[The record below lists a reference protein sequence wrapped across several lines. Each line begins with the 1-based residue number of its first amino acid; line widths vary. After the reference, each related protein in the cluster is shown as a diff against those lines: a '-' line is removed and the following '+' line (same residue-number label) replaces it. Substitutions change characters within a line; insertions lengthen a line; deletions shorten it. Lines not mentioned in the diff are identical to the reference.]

1 MRKRMLAMLLAV
13 IMIISLLPTTAFAA
27 DATDVAITRATL
39 NGQDITNGGTISNWA
54 IEEDI
59 YPLEIDV
66 TLSGNSTNRSISIE
80 LEPGVKF
87 SSLDLAS
94 IKKVQAVENAT
105 YIPKRIDDVDDTLCG
120 TLKIDFVDG
129 QNTSIQI
136 SLMLAADS
144 RFLPI
149 EASGGTRTIA
159 NAVKLSAT
167 DNNGTTTLPGC
178 SVTIT
183 KGTMGVTGPRIYTI
197 GSSSI
202 AVPNEQLTVNTGFWE
217 GFWTSTGGT
226 RYGSMIDYLEIEYYL
241 TEGLELDESVAD
253 SSYIYGANCTTK
265 SWDEVSRKLV
275 IRSDHLDNGAGSI
288 IKIPLKVSS
297 DVSIGQSYTIYAT
310 KLTIKRVASDT
321 EVTQSWSSPGSSNA
335 AVVMIGDPDVTA
347 IVIEKADDVDEYESA
362 TQYQMQLYDR
372 DQYYNTVL
380 GAFTLRNDS
389 AALNGSDGGNTGAL
403 TVTLDFDTTNS
414 LVTGASI
421 PVSTEVEAL
430 WPTSIKV
437 TDAADKEYTLNQ
449 QQIAYLIRARDT
461 ITMHNGAVTF
471 MLKTQDIPGYPDG
484 VSMKKVEVSLPGLA
498 KGYYCAPST
507 FVSGTR
513 NH

>member
-66 TLSGNSTNRSISIE
+66 TLSGNSTDRSISIE

-94 IKKVQAVENAT
+94 IKKVQAVENAS
-105 YIPKRIDDVDDTLCG
+105 YIPKRIDGVDDTLCG

-183 KGTMGVTGPRIYTI
+183 KGTMGVTGPRIYTL
-197 GSSSI
+197 
-202 AVPNEQLTVNTGFWE
+202 A
-217 GFWTSTGGT
+217 
-226 RYGSMIDYLEIEYYL
+226 
-241 TEGLELDESVAD
+241 A
-253 SSYIYGANCTTK
+253 A
-265 SWDEVSRKLV
+265 VSR
-275 IRSDHLDNGAGSI
+275 
-288 IKIPLKVSS
+288 
-297 DVSIGQSYTIYAT
+297 
-310 KLTIKRVASDT
+310 
-321 EVTQSWSSPGSSNA
+321 
-335 AVVMIGDPDVTA
+335 
-347 IVIEKADDVDEYESA
+347 
-362 TQYQMQLYDR
+362 
-372 DQYYNTVL
+372 
-380 GAFTLRNDS
+380 
-389 AALNGSDGGNTGAL
+389 
-403 TVTLDFDTTNS
+403 
-414 LVTGASI
+414 
-421 PVSTEVEAL
+421 
-430 WPTSIKV
+430 
-437 TDAADKEYTLNQ
+437 
-449 QQIAYLIRARDT
+449 
-461 ITMHNGAVTF
+461 
-471 MLKTQDIPGYPDG
+471 YP
-484 VSMKKVEVSLPGLA
+484 M
-498 KGYYCAPST
+498 
-507 FVSGTR
+507 
-513 NH
+513 NN